1 MDYNAGTSR
10 VLIENSYDVNNEYMS
25 VIRQTY
31 LLTPWIGTLLEK
43 LTGSQLVRKCPAFYG
58 TGRFITAG
66 TSGRHLPLFSASSI
80 QSITPHLTS

>member
-66 TSGRHLPLFSASSI
+66 TSGRAV
-80 QSITPHLTS
+80 